1 MPPYV
6 ILQFSLLLAVAG
18 FVVYWKF
25 ETSARFE
32 RHRQAEEQALK
43 AMRGIQ
49 ASTLT
54 LKSEV
59 EDLREVC
66 RDLASRPTGAA
77 SIAMP
82 QAKRSQ
88 ALRMLRKGES
98 PENVS
103 AALKVPR
110 SHVQMLEKL
119 RALSVAEPQPV
130 DPNTEALRM
139 LQPAATAVPP
149 PGTDSS
155 ANSKGG
161 TAKRRLWA
169 TA

>member
-6 ILQFSLLLAVAG
+6 ILQFSILLAVAG

-32 RHRQAEEQALK
+32 RHRQAEEQTLK

-49 ASTLT
+49 ATTLT
-54 LKSEV
+54 LKTEV
-59 EDLREVC
+59 EELREIC
-66 RDLASRPTGAA
+66 RDLASRPVAA
-77 SIAMP
+77 TAAGMP
-82 QAKRSQ
+82 GAKRSQ

-98 PENVS
+98 AENVS
-103 AALKVPR
+103 AALKLPR

-119 RALSVAEPQPV
+119 RALTVAEQTPSTPAPV
-130 DPNTEALRM
+130 DLTAILNADTR
-139 LQPAATAVPP
+139 ATGQAP
-149 PGTDSS
+149 TASE
-155 ANSKGG
+155 SKAGPSV
-161 TAKRRLWA
+161 KRRLWA